1 MPEIGD
7 TAPDFSLLEDYD
19 QRVSLSDY
27 RGKSKVLVFFH
38 PFSYTDI
45 CEGEICELRDD
56 HSLVPEGVEILNI
69 ACDAWP
75 IRKAY
80 KEKLGANGRFLAD
93 FWPHGEVSKAYGV
106 FDEDWGTCMRGTFLV
121 DEDGV
126 ITHKLVNMGI
136 ADRRDQSVYKE
147 WLAEG

>member
-7 TAPDFSLLEDYD
+7 IAPDVTLQEDFD
-19 QRVSLSDY
+19 SHVTLSDY
-27 RGKSKVLVFFH
+27 RGQQKVLLFFH

-56 HSLVPEGVEILNI
+56 ASLDRDDVVILNV
-69 ACDAWP
+69 ACDGWP

-80 KEKLGANGRFLAD
+80 KEQLGANGRFLAD

-106 FDEDWGTCMRGTFLV
+106 FDEDWGTCMRGTFLI
-121 DEDGV
+121 DETGV

-136 ADRRDQSVYKE
+136 ADRRDQSAYRE
-147 WLAEG
+147 WLAG

>member
-7 TAPDFSLLEDYD
+7 IAPDFTLQEDFD
-19 QRVSLSDY
+19 SHVTLSDY
-27 RGKSKVLVFFH
+27 RGQQKVLLFFH

-56 HSLVPEGVEILNI
+56 ASLDRDDVVILNV
-69 ACDAWP
+69 ACDGWP

-80 KEKLGANGRFLAD
+80 KEQLGANGRFLAD

-106 FDEDWGTCMRGTFLV
+106 FDEDWGTCMRGTFLI
-121 DEDGV
+121 DETGV

-136 ADRRDQSVYKE
+136 ADRRDQSAYRE
-147 WLAEG
+147 WLAG

>member
-7 TAPDFSLLEDYD
+7 TAPDFTLQEDFD
-19 QRVSLSDY
+19 TKVSLSDF
-27 RGKSKVLVFFH
+27 RGKKVLIFFH
-38 PFSYTDI
+38 PFSYTEI

-56 HSLVPEGVEILNI
+56 GSLQRDDLEVLNI
-69 ACDAWP
+69 ACDGWP
-75 IRKAY
+75 IRQAY
-80 KEKLGANGRFLAD
+80 KMHVNGNGRWLSD

-106 FDEDWGTCMRGTFLV
+106 FDDDWGTCMRGTFLI

-136 ADRRDQSVYKE
+136 ADRRDQSVYAE
-147 WLAEG
+147 WLA